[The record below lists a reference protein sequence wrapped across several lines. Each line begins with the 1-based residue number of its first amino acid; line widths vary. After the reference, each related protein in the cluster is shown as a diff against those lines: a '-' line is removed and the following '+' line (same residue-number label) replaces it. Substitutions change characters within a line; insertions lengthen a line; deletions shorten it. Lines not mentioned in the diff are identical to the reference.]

1 MLMEKLHDFESAARE
16 NGFIEVDESEEETT
30 VWFRKATPDTDT
42 DVHNRLCVDS
52 QTNSATVFWASLPW
66 KINSKTFRSVSA
78 LQEWFAS
85 RFAKPRGS
93 MTNREALLRLST
105 DKHDRSALTSLC
117 ENNAEIVRTAIS
129 RYFETGN
136 VSADAG
142 PVVMQRVADHARSY
156 EPKEDSDKWVA
167 ERVNAECDRLR
178 NETIQE
184 KANRD

>member
-16 NGFIEVDESEEETT
+16 NGFIEIDESEEETT
-30 VWFRKATPDTDT
+30 LWFRKATPDSDT

-78 LQEWFAS
+78 LLEWFAS
-85 RFAKPRGS
+85 RSTKPGGT

-105 DKHDRSALTSLC
+105 DKHDRTALTSLC
-117 ENNAEIVRTAIS
+117 ENNAEIIRTAIS
-129 RYFETGN
+129 RYFETGKISEN
-136 VSADAG
+136 AG

-156 EPKEDSDKWVA
+156 EPKEDSDKWIA
-167 ERVNAECDRLR
+167 ERVKTECDRLR
-178 NETIQE
+178 NEAIQE
-184 KANRD
+184 KASRD

>member
-16 NGFIEVDESEEETT
+16 NGFIEIDESEEETT

-85 RFAKPRGS
+85 RGS

-105 DKHDRSALTSLC
+105 DKHDRTALTSLC
-117 ENNAEIVRTAIS
+117 ENNAEIIRTAIS
-129 RYFETGN
+129 RYFETGKI
-136 VSADAG
+136 SEDAG

-156 EPKEDSDKWVA
+156 EPKEDSDKWIV
-167 ERVNAECDRLR
+167 ERMKTECDRLR
-178 NETIQE
+178 NEAIQE